1 MNRFSNSYDHIIW
14 DWNGTLFN
22 DVELCATIMN
32 LLLTQ
37 ESLPNIS
44 IQRYREIFTFPVID
58 YYKIAGHTFKYNS
71 FEILGKQFMVEY
83 ELRKS
88 DCKLFPGVIELL
100 SALQEKNIKQHLLS
114 AYEQQ
119 SLNKIIKLYS
129 IDNYFQNVVGL
140 DNIYASGKSQLARD
154 LAKRISSNGTAG
166 NILLI
171 GDTIH
176 DYEVAREIN
185 ADCILISHGHQD
197 EKRLLKLGIPVAKN
211 FNELSKL
218 IKESFS

>member
-1 MNRFSNSYDHIIW
+1 MNHSSKSYEHIIW

-22 DVELCATIMN
+22 DVELCASIMN
-32 LLLTQ
+32 LLLAQ

-44 IQRYREIFTFPVID
+44 IQRYKEIFTFPVIE
-58 YYKIAGHTFKYNS
+58 YYKIAGHTFGKNS
-71 FEILGKQFMVEY
+71 FEVLGKQFMIEY
-83 ELRKS
+83 ELRKG

-100 SALQEKNIKQHLLS
+100 STLQEKNIQQHLLS

-119 SLNKIIKLYS
+119 SLNTIIRLYS

-140 DNIYASGKSQLARD
+140 DNIYASGKSHLALD
-154 LAKRISSNGTAG
+154 LAKRIKSNGTAG

-185 ADCILISHGHQD
+185 SDCILMSHGHQD
-197 EKRLLKLGIPVAKN
+197 EDRLLKPGIPVAKN

-218 IKESFS
+218 IKEFLN

>member
-1 MNRFSNSYDHIIW
+1 MNHSSKSYDHIIW

-22 DVELCATIMN
+22 DVELCASIMN
-32 LLLTQ
+32 LLLAQ

-44 IQRYREIFTFPVID
+44 IQRYKEIFTFPVIE
-58 YYKIAGHTFKYNS
+58 YYKIAGHTFERNS
-71 FEILGKQFMVEY
+71 FEVLGKQFMVEY
-83 ELRKS
+83 ELRKG
-88 DCKLFPGVIELL
+88 DCNLFPGVIELL
-100 SALQEKNIKQHLLS
+100 STLQENNIQQHLLS

-119 SLNKIIKLYS
+119 SLNTIIRLYS

-140 DNIYASGKSQLARD
+140 DNIYANGKSHLALD
-154 LAKRISSNGTAG
+154 LVKRIRSNGKAL

-185 ADCILISHGHQD
+185 SHCILISHGHQD
-197 EKRLLKLGIPVAKN
+197 EKQLLKSGFPVVRN
-211 FNELSKL
+211 FNELSRL
-218 IKESFS
+218 IKESLG